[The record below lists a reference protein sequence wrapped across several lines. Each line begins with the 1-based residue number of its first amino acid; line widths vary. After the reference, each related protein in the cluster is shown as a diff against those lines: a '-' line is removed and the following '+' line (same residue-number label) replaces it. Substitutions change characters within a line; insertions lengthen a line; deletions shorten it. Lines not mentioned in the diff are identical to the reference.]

1 MKGANGLGNAN
12 GTASGM
18 ALLAHLAVYE
28 ACPHDGCPESAVI
41 AAMDLA
47 IRDGVDVI
55 SLSVGSFPKKSFLP
69 DTTQIAAFQAVQH
82 GIFVS
87 CSAGNVG
94 PFNGSV
100 SGPALQAPLIV
111 AFLRWPSL

>member
-1 MKGANGLGNAN
+1 MKGANVLGNAN